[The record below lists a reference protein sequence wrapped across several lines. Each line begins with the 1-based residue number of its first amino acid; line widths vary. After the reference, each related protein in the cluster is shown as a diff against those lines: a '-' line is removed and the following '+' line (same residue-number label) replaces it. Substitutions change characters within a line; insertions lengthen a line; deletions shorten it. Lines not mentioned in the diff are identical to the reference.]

1 MDDSASENTKSG
13 RERNF
18 MAKGERSVAT
28 DTLVKKIMD
37 DIQQLPTGSGT
48 MQLPPEPELMATYQ
62 VTRYT
67 LRQALKNLSQMGYTF
82 QAHGIGTFVR
92 PRMNNHAISLQNP
105 VGMTDEM
112 ARQGRHLTT
121 KHATILATTV
131 AEAAFLPIGTQLDS
145 RTPLWSVRRFR
156 YADDKPFIF
165 EQSYYLRN
173 IVHQIPETALY
184 GSLFNFVEEND
195 SLKVG
200 FQDTIIEAGSMSQE
214 MAGFFD
220 RPEQSPTLSV
230 RDDSYL
236 SSGQLFAFS
245 KLGYDARDTKL
256 FLFKK
261 I

>member
-1 MDDSASENTKSG
+1 
-13 RERNF
+13 

-37 DIQQLPTGSGT
+37 DIQQLPTRSGT

-67 LRQALKNLSQMGYTF
+67 LRQALKKLSQMGYTF

-121 KHATILATTV
+121 KHATILATRV
-131 AEAAFLPIGTQLDS
+131 AEAAFLPIGTQVDS

-173 IVHQIPETALY
+173 IVHQSPETALY
-184 GSLFNFVEEND
+184 G
-195 SLKVG
+195 
-200 FQDTIIEAGSMSQE
+200 
-214 MAGFFD
+214 
-220 RPEQSPTLSV
+220 
-230 RDDSYL
+230 
-236 SSGQLFAFS
+236 
-245 KLGYDARDTKL
+245 
-256 FLFKK
+256 
-261 I
+261 